1 LLGFDV
7 VKYTSERNKWDLT
20 QDLTQSNT
28 LRKGIKVYLR
38 DVHWRV
44 SRVYLRRVF
53 LVYLPT
59 DAHVPTLK

>member
-1 LLGFDV
+1 MGFDTGFDA
-7 VKYTSERNKWDLT
+7 VKYTSERNK
-20 QDLTQSNT
+20 
-28 LRKGIKVYLR
+28 RVCVYLR

-44 SRVYLRRVF
+44 SRVYLRGVF

>member
-1 LLGFDV
+1 MIAEASIIHIYSRLFMKNTG
-7 VKYTSERNKWDLT
+7 
-20 QDLTQSNT
+20 T

-44 SRVYLRRVF
+44 SRVYLRGVF